1 MTATGRAVRVVAV
14 AGRPTTTSK
23 RINQT
28 TGRTVGNPRSGV
40 GSQKRHA
47 DIQAGELCSF
57 AVRQE
62 VAVYIE
68 GGSDRGVAEPKLDGE
83 EVPAGS
89 DQIGDMGVP

>member
-1 MTATGRAVRVVAV
+1 M
-14 AGRPTTTSK
+14 AGRSTTASK
-23 RINQT
+23 RMNQT
-28 TGRTVGNPRSGV
+28 TGRTAGNPRSEA
-40 GSQKRHA
+40 GSQKRHT
-47 DIQAGELCSF
+47 DIQAGEPCSF

-62 VAVYIE
+62 VAVHIE